1 MSRLRARIVKLGHL
15 TPKEGLVLCYLCRA
29 YSRKEIATDLGLHIS
44 TVNRYIESIS
54 EKLDSHSHAEIVST
68 AQALG
73 LVSVTLHKDSPA
85 WHQVL
90 LMLLVFNSAQSHLS
104 QLFTEGVDGIPELLR
119 GPRSPRPIRTNQT
132 TTRLAR
138 SFRKKD

>member
-1 MSRLRARIVKLGHL
+1 M
-15 TPKEGLVLCYLCRA
+15 A
-29 YSRKEIATDLGLHIS
+29 YSRKEIANDLGLHIS
-44 TVNRYIESIS
+44 TVNRYVESIS